1 MLAFY
6 LSLLETKEEQ
16 DKFTQL
22 YEKYKKLLMK
32 KAMDRLNDSHL
43 AQDALQETFIK
54 IVLHIDSIG
63 EVDCHKTA
71 NYVVTI
77 LENTITDMY
86 RKNKHEPKD
95 SFDELTSVAADE
107 IDLLDRL
114 LTEDIAGMIS
124 ELPEKYRVV
133 MELRVYYEMEL
144 KQIADVLG
152 ISYATVR
159 KRLERARVMLVEKM
173 AQQEEADYCER

>member
-6 LSLLETKEEQ
+6 LSLLATKEEQ

-32 KAMDRLNDSHL
+32 KAMERLGNFHM

-54 IVLHIDSIG
+54 IVLCIDSI
-63 EVDCHKTA
+63 EDVNSPRTA

-86 RKNKHEPKD
+86 RKDKHEPKD
-95 SFDELTSVAADE
+95 SFEELTEVSGNG

-114 LTEDIAGMIS
+114 LAEDIADMIG
-124 ELPEKYRVV
+124 ELPEKYRAV

-159 KRLERARVMLVEKM
+159 KRLERARAMLVEKM
-173 AQQEEADYCER
+173 AQKEAEYCER